1 MNGSRAQLKRE
12 KQLKLGLCFTQV
24 DEAQRG
30 AARATQRLSDGA
42 AAAEGAMQSAR
53 ELKQKHQE
61 ACAELL
67 KLRRSVQ
74 EEGAQNRHLRQQIR
88 VRAPSSVVGLKTRWL
103 RVGGKGG
110 VR

>member
-1 MNGSRAQLKRE
+1 
-12 KQLKLGLCFTQV
+12 V

-42 AAAEGAMQSAR
+42 AAAEGAVQSAR

-88 VRAPSSVVGLKTRWL
+88 VRTRHL
-103 RVGGKGG
+103 L
-110 VR
+110 

>member
-1 MNGSRAQLKRE
+1 MVGSLVEPQLKGSEQLKRSF
-12 KQLKLGLCFTQV
+12 LPAWRGVLGVCWVQV

-42 AAAEGAMQSAR
+42 AAAEGAVQSAR

-88 VRAPSSVVGLKTRWL
+88 VRTRHL
-103 RVGGKGG
+103 L
-110 VR
+110 